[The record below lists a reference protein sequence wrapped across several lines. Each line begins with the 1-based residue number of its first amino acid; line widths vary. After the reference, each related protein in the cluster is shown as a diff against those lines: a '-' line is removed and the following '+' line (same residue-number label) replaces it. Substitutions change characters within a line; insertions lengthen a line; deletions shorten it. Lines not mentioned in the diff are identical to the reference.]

1 MCPVPWAKGVEAL
14 KAAPFLTQDRD
25 SNFPGENTIQ
35 GRPEISKDE
44 VNHPEH
50 YTDGGIECIDA
61 IEAALTEE
69 EFRGYL
75 KGNIIKYVWRERKKG
90 GMTSMRKAGWYTD
103 RFLSLEG

>member
-1 MCPVPWAKGVEAL
+1 MCPVPWANTPQPL
-14 KAAPFLTQDRD
+14 KELP
-25 SNFPGENTIQ
+25 IQ